1 MRDPS
6 RPTPGPAGEPVAT
19 AEAGATTAPAE
30 RVAANPSLPEISVLA
45 RLQQGLESL
54 YRVETKLD
62 VRCFVVS
69 DRERDRTLNDNAVP
83 ARRPREQLLV
93 THAGGEVSLGLYLDA
108 AALAN
113 LERHD
118 PGQGLSEVNFGDFC
132 LAVEGVSHFIYVAWC
147 AAADRLVTALELELQ
162 AEIDKFVS
170 CALLHRG
177 SGNDTLSA
185 RLFEDVRYAHDLDE
199 EERTRYA
206 TANDE
211 ARRYARSLERRY
223 LNRQQTGDM
232 LAELRRFYRLSLD
245 AKLSHIAAAA
255 AA

>member
-1 MRDPS
+1 VTDPS
-6 RPTPGPAGEPVAT
+6 RRAEP
-19 AEAGATTAPAE
+19 
-30 RVAANPSLPEISVLA
+30 PSLPEISVLA

-62 VRCFVVS
+62 IRCFVVS
-69 DRERDRTLNDNAVP
+69 DRERDRTLNDNG

-93 THAGGEVSLGLYLDA
+93 THAEGEVSLGLYLDA
-108 AALAN
+108 AALTN

-118 PGQGLSEVNFGDFC
+118 PGQGLSEKNFGDFC

-170 CALLHRG
+170 CALLLSWEPSTHAKPEEPG
-177 SGNDTLSA
+177 HDTLSA
-185 RLFEDVRYAHDLDE
+185 RLFEDVRYAHDLDQ

-223 LNRQQTGDM
+223 LNRQQTEDM
-232 LAELRRFYRLSLD
+232 LAELRRFYRLSLE
-245 AKLSHIAAAA
+245 AKLSHIAAAG
-255 AA
+255 